1 MELLKAFPIAWRKS
15 SNSLLLVTESG
26 ELIGIDE
33 EHFSRFQKLASN
45 GIPYEYFW
53 LASQNITVAKLDSG
67 IYSRKAVMESVIA
80 NLEVGNIFEA
90 KIVSVKPASAF
101 LEYDGVYF
109 HLERKEIST
118 SYIKSVE
125 EYFTV
130 GQVVSVMLLNK
141 GDASHYPEVS
151 YKRAFPD
158 SLQNYSSGDFVKFKV
173 TNFSQEV
180 NGFFGEISPAV
191 SGIMDVEKVPDGTL
205 PLEYGDVL
213 LCKVKNV
220 SSKGLRLYGV
230 SLLSRR

>member
-1 MELLKAFPIAWRKS
+1 MELISARPISWRKS
-15 SNSLLLVTESG
+15 SNSLVLLSQSG
-26 ELIGIDE
+26 EIIEIKEDQ
-33 EHFSRFQKLASN
+33 FSRFQKSASN

-53 LASQNITVAKLDSG
+53 LAGQNITVAKLDSG
-67 IYSRKAVMESVIA
+67 IYSRKAVMESVMA

-118 SYIKSVE
+118 AYIKSVE

-130 GQVVSVMLLNK
+130 GQVISVMLLNK

-173 TNFSQEV
+173 TNFSQEI

-191 SGIMDVEKVPDGTL
+191 SGIMDVEKVPDGAS
-205 PLEYGDVL
+205 PLKYGDVL
-213 LCKVKNV
+213 LCKVKNA
-220 SSKGLRLYGV
+220 STKGLRLYGV
-230 SLLSRR
+230 SLLSRK